1 MNFTTT
7 STEHNNL
14 QLNTLITSLN
24 ISIHYYHLQWTTTTT
39 LNENLHKSNT
49 TISIETTII
58 VMKRFTTITIK
69 SQQL

>member
-24 ISIHYYHLQWTTTTT
+24 ISIHYYHFQWTAT